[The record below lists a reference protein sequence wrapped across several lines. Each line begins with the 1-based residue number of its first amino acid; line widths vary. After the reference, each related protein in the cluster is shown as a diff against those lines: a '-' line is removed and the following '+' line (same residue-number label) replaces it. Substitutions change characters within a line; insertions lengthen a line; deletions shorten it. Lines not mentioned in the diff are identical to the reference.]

1 MFNKL
6 FGGNQSQGDQSAA
19 SKVKKKKNG
28 AYFLELDES
37 EGTQAV
43 ASAPAAPS
51 KPVEEMQPEP
61 VKTAEIVEETKPEPV
76 KTAQPVEEKK
86 PEPVKA
92 QSTKKKKTKKK
103 STQAASVPSKVP
115 EWEQPAWVKA
125 IKNYSNNGKAES
137 ESESGMTFAT
147 QYLMPIPS
155 NSRRRPGPSLNK
167 FREMARQAKTPRV

>member
-6 FGGNQSQGDQSAA
+6 FGDNQSQGDQSAG
-19 SKVKKKKNG
+19 SKVKKKKNS

-61 VKTAEIVEETKPEPV
+61 VKTAEIVEEIKPEPV

-86 PEPVKA
+86 PEPIKA

-103 STQAASVPSKVP
+103 SVQAPSVPSKVP
-115 EWEQPAWVKA
+115 EGEQPAWVKA
-125 IKNYSNNGKAES
+125 INNYSNNGKLES

-147 QYLMPIPS
+147 QYLMPTPS

>member
-6 FGGNQSQGDQSAA
+6 FGGNQSQGDHSAA
-19 SKVKKKKNG
+19 SQVKKKKNG

-61 VKTAEIVEETKPEPV
+61 VKTA
-76 KTAQPVEEKK
+76 QPVEEKK
-86 PEPVKA
+86 TEPVKA
-92 QSTKKKKTKKK
+92 QSTKNKKTKKK
-103 STQAASVPSKVP
+103 SNQAPSVPSKVP

-137 ESESGMTFAT
+137 ESESESGMTFAT
-147 QYLMPIPS
+147 QYLMPTPS

>member
-19 SKVKKKKNG
+19 SQVKKKKNG

-61 VKTAEIVEETKPEPV
+61 VKTA
-76 KTAQPVEEKK
+76 QPVEEKK
-86 PEPVKA
+86 TEPVKA
-92 QSTKKKKTKKK
+92 QSTKNKKTKKK
-103 STQAASVPSKVP
+103 SNQAPSVSSKVP

-125 IKNYSNNGKAES
+125 IKNYSNNGKAESES